1 MPPERAEFRPDIE
14 GIRGVAILL
23 VVAFHAG
30 VSWMSGGFVG
40 VDVFFVLSGFLI
52 TGLLAR
58 ELASTGDIDLG
69 EFYARRARRLLPAF
83 LVVVVATIALALW
96 IYAPIDQHPIA
107 AHARNVALHYGN
119 VAFAREAVDYHAS
132 SSNPL
137 LHTWS
142 LAVEEQFYIIWPL
155 LFVVLGRADG
165 ATRPSGDLTKR
176 FALGIA
182 ATGGVSFIASLWLTR
197 AAQPWA
203 FFGMPTRIWEFALGG
218 LIALDATRVSKIST
232 KSGTLL
238 QAGGV
243 AAIVFAALL
252 YDQATPYPGLAALAP
267 VFGTAAL
274 LVGGMAT
281 PASTVTR
288 GLSTPVLRWFG
299 RVSYSWYLW
308 HWPLIGVGAVIDWR
322 IGVAGRLAW
331 SGVALGLAVLT
342 LRFVEEPARRSS
354 WLRDRSYSLNLV
366 ALAASL
372 SAVLIAYGAMFVTH
386 RRVSSPAQRV
396 YSAAREDGMEHDC
409 WGSLLENATAPC
421 VFGDR
426 NAKETI
432 VLMGDSHAEHW
443 LPAVDRIGKER
454 GWKVIA
460 MVKPAC
466 PVADIPELVNG
477 RLKRRYTECTAWRRA
492 MLRRIVALRPMAV
505 ILSSYDH
512 YMPAAGKL
520 SESRVTPTSWRSG
533 LRRTYSLLSTAG
545 INTIVMRDVP
555 EPGFDVPSCLSRR
568 AAGAPFRFRD
578 CVYDRD
584 ESLSQRAILAQNA
597 AARGLDRVSFVDMT
611 DRLCVRSPCRVAL
624 RGLIVYRD
632 DDHLTATFS
641 RSEAPVLDERIRAA
655 VAIADRGPR

>member
-1 MPPERAEFRPDIE
+1 MPPGRAEFRSDIE

-23 VVAFHAG
+23 VVAFHSG
-30 VSWMSGGFVG
+30 VPWMSGGFVG

-58 ELASTGDIDLG
+58 ELASTGDVDLG

-83 LVVVVATIALALW
+83 LVVVMATIALALW
-96 IYAPIDQHPIA
+96 IYAPIDQQPIA

-132 SSNPL
+132 SGNPF

-155 LFVVLGRADG
+155 LFVLLGRAGDG
-165 ATRPSGDLTKR
+165 TRPSSELTKR
-176 FALGIA
+176 FALGVA
-182 ATGGVSFIASLWLTR
+182 ATGGVSFIASLWLTG

-218 LIALDATRVSKIST
+218 LIALDAGRLSKIST

-238 QAGGV
+238 QTGGV
-243 AAIVFAALL
+243 AAIAFATLF
-252 YDQATPYPGLAALAP
+252 YDQATPYPGLAALTP
-267 VFGTAAL
+267 VLGTAAL

-281 PASTVTR
+281 SAGVLTR

-308 HWPLIGVGAVIDWR
+308 HWPLVGLGAVIDWR
-322 IGVAGRLAW
+322 IGVVGRLAW
-331 SGVALGLAVLT
+331 SGVALVLAVLT
-342 LRFVEEPARRSS
+342 LRFVEEPARRSN

-366 ALAASL
+366 ALGASL
-372 SAVLIAYGAMFVTH
+372 TAVLIAFGAMLVAQ
-386 RRVSSPAQRV
+386 RRVSSPAQRL
-396 YSAAREDGMEHDC
+396 YAAAREDAMEHDC

-426 NAKETI
+426 SARETV

-454 GWKVIA
+454 GWKVLA

-492 MLRRIVALRPMAV
+492 MLRRIVALRPLAV

-512 YMPAAGKL
+512 YMPAEGKL
-520 SESRVTPTSWRSG
+520 SESRVTPTSWRDG

-545 INTIVMRDVP
+545 INTVVMRDVP
-555 EPGFDVPSCLSRR
+555 QPGFDVPACLSRR
-568 AAGAPFRFRD
+568 AARAPFRFRD
-578 CVYDRD
+578 CSYDRD
-584 ESLSQRAILAQNA
+584 ESLSQRAILAQNE
-597 AARGLDRVSFVDMT
+597 AARGLDRVAFVDMT
-611 DRLCVRSPCRVAL
+611 DRLCTRSPCAVAL
-624 RGLIVYRD
+624 RGSVVYRD
-632 DDHLTATFS
+632 DDHLTAAFS

-655 VAIADRGPR
+655 VAITERGLR